1 MKCDTK
7 KPCMFLLKH
16 RMGCAKKSG
25 HNVLKDLSGCRHHRV
40 YSKSNYAGFFHELRA
55 KTTCNSGT
63 VDLITFKRLAENDH
77 TSNEIAEIL
86 GCAQSYVHPF
96 ARKHGIKVKKMKQ
109 GGDLSKFK
117 LRKKNEAK
125 QAKIRQE
132 ERTT

>member
-25 HNVLKDLSGCRHHRV
+25 FNVLKDLSGCEHHRV
-40 YSKSNYAGFFHELRA
+40 QDKANYDGMYYETRA
-55 KTTCNSGT
+55 KTTHRGGT
-63 VDLITFKRLAENDH
+63 IDRVAFRRLAENDH

-96 ARKHGIKVKKMKQ
+96 ARKNGIKVKKMKQ

-132 ERTT
+132 ERTA